1 MNKKIIA
8 VIVCLLITGTAVF
21 AAGGSEVESNRIA
34 FIAQSAF
41 ASNYSLA
48 IYYGM
53 VDAIKEAGYEPV
65 IYNPDFDGAKQ
76 VSMMEDIIAEGN
88 IAGIIVHPI
97 DPVLIV
103 GAIKKANAAKIPMV
117 GIVSQ
122 AEGGDL
128 VATVKNDVLAEG
140 RNAAEV
146 VANELKKRYGSVK
159 GLVLEVHGGLQDDV
173 AKGRSKGYH
182 EYMKQYPN
190 VKTITREATGWS
202 IPLAEQVT
210 RDVLTANPNVDAIY
224 SHADYFNDA
233 IEAGILTVNRLVT
246 RDNPKH
252 IIWTSIDG
260 NPTAYERIRKG
271 VMDQTSSAPCYS
283 YGGWAVKFLLD
294 FMEKGIKPKVGTTLT
309 GENVDWSP
317 ATIVDAPSGPVM
329 LMTPF
334 NVTAENVDTPYLWGN
349 REWKKPE

>member
-1 MNKKIIA
+1 VA
-8 VIVCLLITGTAVF
+8 F
-21 AAGGSEVESNRIA
+21 AAGGGEAAKSKRIA
-34 FIAQSAF
+34 FVAQAAF

-53 VDAIKEAGYEPV
+53 VDNIKKAGYEPV

-76 VSMMEDIIAEGN
+76 INMIEDIIAEGN

-103 GAIKKANAAKIPMV
+103 NAIKKANAAKIPVV

-128 VATVKNDVLAEG
+128 VCTVKSDVLAEG
-140 RNAAEV
+140 QNAAEV
-146 VANELKKRYGSVK
+146 VAAELKKRYGDVK
-159 GLVLEVHGGLQDDV
+159 GQVLEVHGGLQDDV

-182 EYMKQYPN
+182 DFMAKYPN

-202 IPLAEQVT
+202 IPLAEQAT
-210 RDVLTANPNVDAIY
+210 RDVLTANPNIDAIY

-233 IEAGILTVNRLVT
+233 IEAGILSVNRLLP
-246 RDNPKH
+246 RSNPKH

-260 NPTAYERIRKG
+260 NPTAYDRIRKG
-271 VMDQTSSAPCYS
+271 IMDQTSSAPCYS
-283 YGGWAVKFLLD
+283 YGEWAVKFLVD
-294 FMEKGIKPKVGTTLT
+294 FIQKGVKPKIGESLT
-309 GENVDWSP
+309 AKEVDWSP
-317 ATIVDAPSGPVM
+317 AKIVSSSSGPVM

-334 NVTAENVDTPYLWGN
+334 NVTPDKVDTPYLWGN

>member
-1 MNKKIIA
+1 MSKKLACIFA
-8 VIVCLLITGTAVF
+8 LVLCLVLVSTLGFTA
-21 AAGGSEVESNRIA
+21 GSKRIA
-34 FIAQSAF
+34 YVAQSAF

-53 VDAIKEAGYEPV
+53 VDSIKKAGYEPV

-76 VSMMEDIIAEGN
+76 VSMIEDIIAEGDF
-88 IAGIIVHPI
+88 AGIVVHPI
-97 DPVLIV
+97 DPILIV
-103 GAIKKANAAKIPMV
+103 NSIKKANAAKIPMV

-128 VATVKNDVLAEG
+128 ICTVKNDVLAEG
-140 RNAAEV
+140 KNAAEV
-146 VANELKKRYGSVK
+146 VAKELKKRYGEVK

-182 EYMKQYPN
+182 DYMKQYPK

-233 IEAGILTVNRLVT
+233 IEAGILPTKRLLPRT
-246 RDNPKH
+246 DPKH

-271 VMDQTSSAPCYS
+271 IMDQTSSAPCYS
-283 YGGWAVKFLLD
+283 YGGWAVKFLVD
-294 FMEKGIKPKVGTTLT
+294 FIQKGIRPKVGETLT
-309 GENVDWSP
+309 QKNVDWSP
-317 ATIVDAPSGPVM
+317 AKIVAGNSGPVM